1 MVQTFYAEGL
11 GSPALE
17 YYLSGLAVRMAQ
29 GKGLHRQPAKSW
41 RLPEAEV
48 LQRNWLWWTIYCLD
62 KQLAFRSGR
71 PSAIDDENISAEI
84 PRAAP
89 PGSPIDVNI
98 LTYIIR
104 HAQISTQISRR
115 IMSVKASQQSLT
127 NLINTV
133 RDIHRQLEEFKQ
145 SLPPDLQ
152 IEEDVLPLQDRQSIS
167 RLIHL
172 VYIRFA
178 LYGSIMAVH
187 IPFFY
192 PWIAARLRSTE
203 TNAALDEQIALS
215 SAAVAAAAPKIIL
228 ALRSLT
234 INVSV
239 PAWLAFY
246 YPMYAH
252 INMFVQ
258 ILKSPSAPS
267 AASDLALLDV
277 CAGHFGHIDFVTL
290 SEISFPFAKESA
302 NLAYKVVKAYTETNQ
317 HDDSRPIP
325 TNSKFSNGLL
335 ATADT
340 GDSRWIQAGFEQPR
354 YFDSMTDVSDFC
366 RLDVVYMLQSR
377 VLISNLVIEQF
388 QFHRI
393 QHGCLEHVQL
403 CR

>member
-1 MVQTFYAEGL
+1 MLQTFYAEGL

-17 YYLSGLAVRMAQ
+17 YYLSSLATRMAQ

-41 RLPEAEV
+41 RLPESEI

-84 PRAAP
+84 PKAAP
-89 PGSPIDVNI
+89 PGSTIDVNI

-115 IMSVKASQQSLT
+115 IMSVRASQQSLT

-152 IEEDVLPLQDRQSIS
+152 IEEDVLPPQDRQSTS

-192 PWIAARLRSTE
+192 PWIAAKLRTTE
-203 TNAALDEQIALS
+203 TNAALDKQIALS
-215 SAAVAAAAPKIIL
+215 SAAVVAAAPKIIL
-228 ALRSLT
+228 TLRSLT
-234 INVSV
+234 IDVSV

-258 ILKSPSAPS
+258 ILKSPNVAS

-302 NLAYKVVKAYTETNQ
+302 NLAYKVVKAYAETSQNDTSGNIAASSKFGSGLLAA
-317 HDDSRPIP
+317 DDSRDGRSVQ
-325 TNSKFSNGLL
+325 T
-335 ATADT
+335 
-340 GDSRWIQAGFEQPR
+340 GFEQPF
-354 YFDSMTDVSDFC
+354 YFDSMTDVSDLFLSVRFTC
-366 RLDVVYMLQSR
+366 DKV
-377 VLISNLVIEQF
+377 
-388 QFHRI
+388 
-393 QHGCLEHVQL
+393 
-403 CR
+403 

>member
-1 MVQTFYAEGL
+1 MFQTFYVEGL

-17 YYLSGLAVRMAQ
+17 YYLSTLAARMAQ

-41 RLPEAEV
+41 RLPESEI
-48 LQRNWLWWTIYCLD
+48 LQRNWLWWAIYCLD
-62 KQLAFRSGR
+62 KQVAFRSGR
-71 PSAIDDENISAEI
+71 PSAIDDDNISAEI
-84 PRAAP
+84 PKAAP
-89 PGSPIDVNI
+89 PGSTIDVDV
-98 LTYIIR
+98 LTYIIK

-115 IMSVKASQQSLT
+115 IMSVRAFQQSLP

-133 RDIHRQLEEFKQ
+133 RDVHRQLEEFKQ
-145 SLPPDLQ
+145 SLPPDFQ
-152 IEEDVLPLQDRQSIS
+152 IEEDVLPLQDRQSTS
-167 RLIHL
+167 RLMHL

-192 PWIAARLRSTE
+192 PWIAARLRTTE

-234 INVSV
+234 IDVSV

-258 ILKSPSAPS
+258 ILKNPNATS

-277 CAGHFGHIDFVTL
+277 CAGHFGHIDFVTS

-302 NLAYKVVKAYTETNQ
+302 SLAYKVVRAYAETNQ
-317 HDDSRPIP
+317 PDNSG
-325 TNSKFSNGLL
+325 NVVSGSKFSSGLL
-335 ATADT
+335 ASDDC
-340 GDSRWIQAGFEQPR
+340 GDSRLLQIGFEQPL
-354 YFDSMTDVSDFC
+354 YFDSLTDVSHFSLLMRFMC
-366 RLDVVYMLQSR
+366 GNLQGSG
-377 VLISNLVIEQF
+377 L
-388 QFHRI
+388 
-393 QHGCLEHVQL
+393 
-403 CR
+403 